1 MVNEK
6 RCRTKKERQ
15 RQRQGRRE
23 QFQRAFTSEFCT
35 EESPPK
41 DCGSPKRIEFS
52 SLNARTVSSD
62 FEGGQITSD
71 GGVTLLAEV
80 DRMYRVIERLADCF
94 TDYRDAENT
103 EHPVLD
109 LLRQRIYALCCG
121 YEDLIDHDRLRY
133 DTLLAA
139 AIGKTDPEGQDRR
152 READRGVSL
161 AGKSTLN
168 RLELGKAGDNADS
181 DYHKIVADLEAMENL
196 LVDLFV
202 EAHDVPPAEIIL
214 DMDPTDSPVYGEQWG
229 RHFQGY
235 YDEYCFLPLYVF
247 CGDFLLG
254 ARLRPGDV
262 DATSGAVAMLEKLVT
277 RIRLHW
283 PQVKIMFRADGAFS
297 VEALMGWC
305 ERHHVEYVI
314 GLASN
319 SRLLSN
325 LEQEQR
331 DMAAASAATSE
342 PERTYRDLEY
352 RTVDSWSRTRRVAA
366 KVEHLPGDVG
376 ETVSVQKVAEMARQ
390 AESLERQ
397 AAEAEQAAAAAEQG
411 AAAAA
416 TALEEDEAAIA
427 AKASARRGR
436 NEQARAARAAAKQMA
451 ESAKEARRR
460 ARQAKRS
467 AATSQKQA
475 EKLRDQ
481 ASRARRQADW
491 AAEQSTW
498 QGKSNVRFVVTNAVA
513 TAISAQ
519 TVYEKGYCPRGDMEN
534 RIKEQQLYL
543 FADCLPCEQMRSN
556 QIRLYFSSF
565 AYVLDMLLRR
575 DGLSGTEMSR
585 AQCHTIRERLLKIGG
600 LVKVT
605 VRRVW
610 LHLSS
615 SYPYREL
622 FSRVAENLRRRAAI
636 LSGLAHRSPPL
647 PSG

>member
-6 RCRTKKERQ
+6 PCRTKKERQ
-15 RQRQGRRE
+15 RRQRRK

-41 DCGSPKRIEFS
+41 DCGSPKRIDFA
-52 SLNARTVSSD
+52 SLNARIVSSD
-62 FEGGQITSD
+62 FAGGHITSD
-71 GGVTLLAEV
+71 GGV
-80 DRMYRVIERLADCF
+80 
-94 TDYRDAENT
+94 
-103 EHPVLD
+103 
-109 LLRQRIYALCCG
+109 
-121 YEDLIDHDRLRY
+121 
-133 DTLLAA
+133 TLLAA

-152 READRGVSL
+152 READRGASL

-168 RLELGKAGDNADS
+168 RLELGKAGDDADS

-202 EAHDVPPAEIIL
+202 EAHNVPPTEIIL
-214 DMDPTDSPVYGEQWG
+214 DMDPTDSPLYGEQWG

-247 CGDFLLG
+247 CGDFLLA

-262 DATSGAVAMLEKLVT
+262 DATSGAVAVLEKLVT

-283 PQVKIMFRADGAFS
+283 PQVKIKFRADGAFS
-297 VEALMGWC
+297 VEALMAWC
-305 ERHHVEYVI
+305 ERHDVEYVI

-325 LEQEQR
+325 LEEEQR
-331 DMAAASAATSE
+331 EMAAASAATGE

-376 ETVSVQKVAEMARQ
+376 ETVSVQKAAEVARQ

-397 AAEAEQAAAAAEQG
+397 AAEAEQTASAAAEQ
-411 AAAAA
+411 AASAAA
-416 TALEEDEAAIA
+416 TAFEENEAAIA
-427 AKASARRGR
+427 AKASASRGR

-451 ESAKEARRR
+451 ESAKEARRT
-460 ARQAKRS
+460 ARQAKQS
-467 AATSQKQA
+467 AATSQKRA

-491 AAEQSTW
+491 AAEQSSW

-519 TVYEKGYCPRGDMEN
+519 AVYEEGYCPRGDMEN

-543 FADCLPCEQMRSN
+543 FADCLPCERMRSN
-556 QIRLYFSSF
+556 QIRLYFSAF
-565 AYVLDMLLRR
+565 GYVLDMLLRR

-636 LSGLAHRSPPL
+636 LSGLAYGSPPL
-647 PSG
+647 PPG